1 MNKKIILNQM
11 IVIKIIENVLYKRK
25 VAIFENILN
34 LKPFNKN
41 NRFLKIIIKNSKDK
55 IKFLMTI
62 NGMLDMNDYL

>member
-1 MNKKIILNQM
+1 M